1 MSTLK
6 THNLQSPDA
15 GSVNIALTPNA
26 VMVVAGVS
34 TYSNQINVGS
44 NIKLGSAG
52 IVTAS
57 NFKTGVSNLHD
68 VGLTLSG
75 GQLDVGSNIKAGNAG
90 VITATAFHGSG
101 ANLTSIPA
109 GNLTGTVA
117 DARIT
122 TLTASKLSGALPAID
137 GSNLTGVSGF
147 STAMSSTPNTFL
159 NDCFKTTFS
168 HTIPNGTQIDI
179 TNNETTS
186 GKTVFTRLG
195 QIKVATGATFHVSA
209 GTTFVMD
216 VLGVF

>member
-26 VMVVAGVS
+26 GMVVAGVS

-101 ANLTSIPA
+101 ANLTGITAGVTANTGDPNNTTNISI
-109 GNLTGTVA
+109 
-117 DARIT
+117 
-122 TLTASKLSGALPAID
+122 
-137 GSNLTGVSGF
+137 F
-147 STAMSSTPNTFL
+147 
-159 NDCFKTTFS
+159 
-168 HTIPNGTQIDI
+168 
-179 TNNETTS
+179 
-186 GKTVFTRLG
+186 
-195 QIKVATGATFHVSA
+195 
-209 GTTFVMD
+209 
-216 VLGVF
+216 